1 MIKQPIKILIFLTT
15 LQYLIDIQ
23 MYPCNG
29 IKGNLILYFHHL
41 VDIYIYFGGFLF
53 NPFNHLI
60 VVIITLLHWVTNDD
74 KCILTEWAN
83 SVCYPEY
90 NEYKGFNDFSRML
103 GIQQKYP
110 SISYYYLGF
119 VILYDLY
126 NLTFFEVFL

>member
-23 MYPCNG
+23 MYPCNSV
-29 IKGNLILYFHHL
+29 KGNLILYFHHL
-41 VDIYIYFGGFLF
+41 VDIYIYFGGFLLD
-53 NPFNHLI
+53 PFTHMI
-60 VVIITLLHWVTNDD
+60 VLIITLLHWVTNDD
-74 KCILTEWAN
+74 KCALTEWAN
-83 SVCYPEY
+83 SICYPEY
-90 NEYKGFNDFSRML
+90 KEYKGFNDFSRML

-126 NLTFFEVFL
+126 KI

>member
-23 MYPCNG
+23 MYPCDG

-41 VDIYIYFGGFLF
+41 VDIYIYFGGYLF
-53 NPFNHLI
+53 NPFYHLI
-60 VVIITLLHWVTNDD
+60 VVIVTLLHWVTNDD
-74 KCILTEWAN
+74 KCALTEWAN
-83 SVCYPEY
+83 SICYPEY
-90 NEYKGFNDFSRML
+90 KEYKGFNDFSRML

-126 NLTFFEVFL
+126 KI